1 LNPTAKAQQ
10 IRETDRTRPRLQA
23 SANARNANP
32 IGENEMSFMKTSAAI
47 LAPMAGVVGLVMSA
61 SVASA
66 DNFNLRIAAGHPA
79 APPAGMEPE
88 LR

>member
-1 LNPTAKAQQ
+1 
-10 IRETDRTRPRLQA
+10 
-23 SANARNANP
+23 
-32 IGENEMSFMKTSAAI
+32 MSFMKTSAAI